1 MEWVPEQ
8 MPSISPKPSCKCSR
22 AVSKMPNDLFACGR
36 PRLTLLAE
44 LGQPGSGR
52 AACPLPLLFDP
63 AHIWLGLQLEHGR
76 QASLNCVLWP
86 PHNISV
92 MKLGKD
98 GLILSI
104 TSE

>member
-1 MEWVPEQ
+1 
-8 MPSISPKPSCKCSR
+8 
-22 AVSKMPNDLFACGR
+22 MPNDLFASGW
-36 PRLTLLAE
+36 PRLTLRAE
-44 LGQPGSGR
+44 LGQTGSVG
-52 AACPLPLLFDP
+52 AACPLPLLFDLV
-63 AHIWLGLQLEHGR
+63 HIWLGLQLEHGQ

-86 PHNISV
+86 PHNSFV